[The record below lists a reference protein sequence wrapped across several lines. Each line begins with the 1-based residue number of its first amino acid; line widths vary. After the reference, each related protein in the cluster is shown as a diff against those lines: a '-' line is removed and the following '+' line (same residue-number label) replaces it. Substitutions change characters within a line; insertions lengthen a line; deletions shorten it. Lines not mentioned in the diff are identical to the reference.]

1 MNRLRGIL
9 LATGLALFAAPPLAG
24 QSLQRLSLQGSGAL
38 LFATREDPTYDSR
51 RRLGYEGQLRYTFGR
66 LSVGAGYQR
75 STVFA
80 FADNPL
86 TLALS
91 FGFVEPRL
99 VVAAGSGF
107 AVYLAGRAGIGKIL
121 CSRPDDCPP
130 QDLRPG
136 FGGGGGVLV
145 RLSRRLS
152 ADLGGQ
158 FFQAPALSGPGG
170 DLSSGYAMVRLGL
183 SLGL

>member
-1 MNRLRGIL
+1 MTVLRGVL
-9 LATGLALFAAPPLAG
+9 LGGGLAAAALLPAAA
-24 QSLQRLSLQGSGAL
+24 QSLQRISLQGSGAL
-38 LFATREDPTYDSR
+38 LFATREDPDYASK
-51 RRLGYEGQLRYTFGR
+51 RRLGYEAQLRYTFGR
-66 LSVGAGYQR
+66 LSLGAGYQR

-80 FADNPL
+80 FEDNPL

-91 FGFVEPRL
+91 FGFVEPRY
-99 VVAAGSGF
+99 VVAAGRGF
-107 AVYLAGRAGIGKIL
+107 AFYLAGRAGIGKIV
-121 CSRPDDCPP
+121 CSRPADCPS
-130 QDLRPG
+130 QNLRPG
-136 FGGGGGVLV
+136 VGGGGGLLF

-183 SLGL
+183 SFGL